1 VVSVDEDPGKH
12 RRSFRDDW
20 DPRAVIALVVIIGAF
35 ILAIIGMITDTPEHT
50 VPAWTV
56 ALLGAITVF
65 YYKNGKEK

>member
-1 VVSVDEDPGKH
+1 VVFVDDPKH

-20 DPRAVIALVVIIGAF
+20 DPRAIIALIVVIGAF
-35 ILAIIGMITDTPEHT
+35 ILAVIGMLTDTPEHT

-65 YYKNGKEK
+65 YFKDGKGER